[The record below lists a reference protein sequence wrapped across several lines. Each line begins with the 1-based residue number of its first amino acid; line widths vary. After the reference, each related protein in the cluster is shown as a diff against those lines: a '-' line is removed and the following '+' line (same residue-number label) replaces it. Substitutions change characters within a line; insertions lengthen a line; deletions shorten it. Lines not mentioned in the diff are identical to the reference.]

1 MTTATIE
8 SSGGVTLEFA
18 VQVPPHPIGSMVVCH
33 PHPGHGGTMRHPIV
47 RAIAD
52 EAVANGFTAVR
63 FNFRGVGQS
72 TSSPTDG
79 SGEIDDLAA
88 VMGHMESDHPP
99 VIGVAG
105 WSFGAAVALI
115 WQARTDSV
123 IRYVG
128 IAPPVQG
135 LGGHTLPP
143 NDSLSTARR
152 TFIIGD
158 RDQFVDITALT
169 SYAESLD
176 AAVIRYDNTDH
187 FFINKYRRLAE
198 DVVATLSD

>member
-1 MTTATIE
+1 
-8 SSGGVTLEFA
+8 
-18 VQVPPHPIGSMVVCH
+18 
-33 PHPGHGGTMRHPIV
+33 MRHPIV

-52 EAVANGFTAVR
+52 EAVSHGITAVR
-63 FNFRGVGQS
+63 FNFRGVGRS
-72 TSSPTDG
+72 TSSQTDG
-79 SGEIDDLAA
+79 SGEIDDVAA
-88 VMGHMESDHPP
+88 VMGHMESEHPP
-99 VIGVAG
+99 VIGIAG

-115 WQARTDSV
+115 WQARTGSV

-135 LGGHTLPP
+135 LGGHRLPSS
-143 NDSLSTARR
+143 DSLSTARR

-158 RDQFVDITALT
+158 RDQFVDIAALS

-187 FFINKYRRLAE
+187 FFINKYQRLAE
-198 DVVATLSD
+198 DVVARMSEQPRETT

>member
-1 MTTATIE
+1 MSAATIE
-8 SSGGVTLEFA
+8 SPGGVTLEFT
-18 VQVPPHPIGSMVVCH
+18 VQMPSHPIGSIVVCH

-52 EAVANGFTAVR
+52 EAVANGFTAAR

-72 TSSPTDG
+72 TSTPTDG
-79 SGEIDDLAA
+79 SGEIDDLTA
-88 VMGHMESDHPP
+88 VMAHMESEHPP

-115 WQARTDSV
+115 WQARTASV
-123 IRYVG
+123 ISYVG

-135 LGGHTLPP
+135 LGGYKLPL
-143 NDSLSTARR
+143 NEALSAARR
-152 TFIIGD
+152 TIIIGD

-169 SYAESLD
+169 SYAESVE
-176 AAVIRYDNTDH
+176 AAVIRYENTDH
-187 FFINKYRRLAE
+187 FFINKYQRLAE
-198 DVVATLSD
+198 DVVATISN